1 VSLQSVGRMLA
12 PRTIAIVGASERN
25 PFLPGL
31 IDDNVAAGAEVHLVN
46 PRRPEVLGRPTIGSL
61 RDADAPV
68 DCVMS
73 MVSAADT
80 IGVIEDAAAIGAGGV
95 IVAAAQ
101 FGEVGGEG
109 ERRQDELRALATAA
123 DVAVC
128 GPNCLGLLNFAKG
141 IHLAMGPGLPT
152 RVGTTAILA
161 QSGGVWT
168 SALWG
173 AAERRLGLSHLIS
186 SGNEAV
192 TDVVDFL
199 EFLLDDPDTQSI
211 GIVFEQIRRPA
222 EFLALAKRAL
232 AVGKPIVACKLGRSI
247 LGQRVSAS
255 HTGALMQSAADYETV
270 FRQYGI
276 AAASDLDDL
285 LDILQLFSHLPP
297 DRWTTADRVA
307 VLSASGGAAAVASDV
322 LAEVGVELKE
332 DDDVASF
339 IRAHVDGATITNPL
353 DYTGLNY
360 SPEAFGRILR
370 RYAESPAYDTFL
382 VMAYLQEELRE
393 FAEAVTIPLR
403 EVAKETEK
411 RLIAF
416 TTARAAIGDWAAE
429 DLVDEG
435 IALGSGLRQTAR
447 SLAAMDRFVRMRTR
461 TFAEPREVE
470 SAVEL
475 ADEPVPVP
483 DGLMM
488 SFGDGMNLL
497 RRFEIPV
504 APHRV
509 LGESS
514 PSAAD
519 IEAIAGEG
527 ERFVVKLADVQHR
540 TEHGVVRTDVGRDD
554 LRAAIMEMGR
564 LAVENGFR
572 SSVVV
577 QPQLKVDREFFVGIE
592 GSSVFGPMVLCGVGG
607 IFVDLLG
614 DVSARVA
621 PLTIED
627 AHEMLDELA
636 ARKVIRG
643 ARGQAAVDIDGLA
656 KILVAAGELAIA
668 GTGWIRTLDINPLIF
683 DGNGFA
689 AADVSCVLRSRRTRD
704 GSERDAH

>member
-1 VSLQSVGRMLA
+1 MSLESVGRMLA
-12 PRTIAIVGASERN
+12 PRSIAIVGASAKN

-31 IDDNVAAGAEVHLVN
+31 IDDNVTAGAEVHLVN
-46 PRRPEVLGRPTIGSL
+46 PRRPEVLGHPTISSL
-61 RDADAPV
+61 REASGPV

-101 FGEVGGEG
+101 FAEVGGEG
-109 ERRQDELRALATAA
+109 TRRQDELRALATAA
-123 DVAVC
+123 DLAVC

-141 IHLAMGPGLPT
+141 ISLAMGPGLPT
-152 RVGTTAILA
+152 RVGNTAIVA
-161 QSGGVWT
+161 QSGGIWT

-173 AAERRLGLSHLIS
+173 AAERQLGLSHLIS

-192 TDVVDFL
+192 TDLVDFL
-199 EFLLDDPDTQSI
+199 EFLIEDADTQSI

-222 EFLALAKRAL
+222 DFLALARRAL
-232 AVGKPIVACKLGRSI
+232 DVGKPIVACKLGRSI

-270 FRQYGI
+270 FRQFGI

-307 VLSASGGAAAVASDV
+307 VLSASGGAAAVAGDE
-322 LAEVGVELKE
+322 LAEVGVDLKE
-332 DDDVASF
+332 DADVAAF
-339 IRAHVDGATITNPL
+339 IRGHIDGATITNPL

-360 SPEAFGRILR
+360 SPEAFQRILD
-370 RYAESPAYDTFL
+370 RYVDSPAYDTFL

-403 EVAKETEK
+403 ETAKGTTK

-416 TTARAAIGDWAAE
+416 TTAHAAIGDWAAE
-429 DLVDEG
+429 DLIEEG
-435 IALGSGLRQTAR
+435 VGIGSGLRQTAR

-461 TFAEPREVE
+461 AFAEPAEAREEARLTV
-470 SAVEL
+470 
-475 ADEPVPVP
+475 DPVPVP

-488 SFGDGMNLL
+488 SFGDGMDLL

-504 APHRV
+504 APYRV
-509 LGESS
+509 LTESA
-514 PSAAD
+514 SAAEID
-519 IEAIAGEG
+519 AIAGDG

-540 TEHGVVRTDVGRDD
+540 TEHGVVRTDVGRGD
-554 LRAAIMEMGR
+554 LAAAIEEMHD
-564 LAVENGFR
+564 LATENGFR
-572 SSVVV
+572 PTVVV
-577 QPQLKVDREFFVGIE
+577 QPQLRVDREFFVGIE

-621 PLTIED
+621 PLTIDD
-627 AHEMLDELA
+627 AYEMLEELT
-636 ARKVIRG
+636 ARKVIHG
-643 ARGQAAVDIDGLA
+643 ARGQAAVDVDGLA
-656 KILVAAGELAIA
+656 KILVSAGGLAASGA
-668 GTGWIRTLDINPLIF
+668 GWIRTLDINPLIF
-683 DGNGFA
+683 DGDGYA
-689 AADVSCVLRSRRTRD
+689 AADVSCVVGGSACKRRW
-704 GSERDAH
+704 EEDAH

>member
-1 VSLQSVGRMLA
+1 MSLESVGRMLA
-12 PRTIAIVGASERN
+12 PRSIAIVGASAKN

-46 PRRPEVLGRPTIGSL
+46 PRRPEVLGRPTISTL
-61 RDADAPV
+61 REASGPV

-101 FGEVGGEG
+101 FAEVGGEG
-109 ERRQDELRALATAA
+109 TRRQDELRALAAAA
-123 DVAVC
+123 DLAVC

-141 IHLAMGPGLPT
+141 ISLAMGPGLPT
-152 RVGTTAILA
+152 RVGTTAIVA
-161 QSGGVWT
+161 QSGGIWT

-173 AAERRLGLSHLIS
+173 AAERQLGLSHLIS

-192 TDVVDFL
+192 TDLVDFL
-199 EFLLDDPDTQSI
+199 EFLIEDPDTQSI

-222 EFLALAKRAL
+222 DFLALARRAL

-270 FRQYGI
+270 FRQFGI

-285 LDILQLFSHLPP
+285 LDTLQLFSHLPP

-307 VLSASGGAAAVASDV
+307 VLSASGGAAAVAGDV
-322 LAEVGVELKE
+322 LAEVGVDLKE
-332 DDDVASF
+332 DADVATF
-339 IRAHVDGATITNPL
+339 IRGHIDGATITNPL

-360 SPEAFGRILR
+360 NPEAFQRILG
-370 RYAESPAYDTFL
+370 RYVDSPSYDTFL

-403 EVAKETEK
+403 ETAKGTEK

-416 TTARAAIGDWAAE
+416 TTAHAAIGDWAVE
-429 DLVDEG
+429 DLVEEG
-435 IALGSGLRQTAR
+435 VGIGSGLRQTAR

-461 TFAEPREVE
+461 TFAEPAEAREEAQLTV
-470 SAVEL
+470 
-475 ADEPVPVP
+475 DPVPVP

-488 SFGDGMNLL
+488 SFGDGMDLL
-497 RRFEIPV
+497 RRFEIPL
-504 APHRV
+504 APYRM
-509 LGESS
+509 LTGSP
-514 PSAAD
+514 PSAAE

-540 TEHGVVRTDVGRDD
+540 TEHGVVRTDVGRGD
-554 LRAAIMEMGR
+554 LAAAIREMHD
-564 LAVENGFR
+564 LAAENGFR
-572 SSVVV
+572 STVVV
-577 QPQLKVDREFFVGIE
+577 QPHLRVDREFFVGIE
-592 GSSVFGPMVLCGVGG
+592 GNSVFGPMVLCGVGG

-621 PLTIED
+621 PLTIDD
-627 AHEMLDELA
+627 AYEMLDELT
-636 ARKVIRG
+636 ARKVIHG

-656 KILVAAGELAIA
+656 KILVSAGALAVSGA
-668 GTGWIRTLDINPLIF
+668 GWIRTLDINPLIF
-683 DGNGFA
+683 DGGGYA
-689 AADVSCVLRSRRTRD
+689 VADVSCVLDESAYKR
-704 GSERDAH
+704 